1 MTLILNIETSTD
13 ICSVSLSKN
22 GNIIDLRIDNPENHG
37 LEHGQHSRI
46 LAVLIK
52 DILQKNSLMANKL
65 DALAISEGPG
75 SYTGLRIG
83 VSTAKGICLG
93 ANLPL
98 IALNTL
104 LIIAEMAKETKKSDY
119 DLIIPMIDARRMEV
133 YCAVYDRDMAIIK
146 ETEAKVIDENSFS
159 EYRGKKVLFCG
170 NGALK
175 TEEIIKWDNFDFT
188 DSVYPSAEFMGKIA
202 NDYFNTQKIV
212 DLVYFEPF
220 YLKSFIATIPKKKL

>member
-1 MTLILNIETSTD
+1 MALILNIETSTD

-22 GNIIDLRIDNPENHG
+22 GDIVDLRIDNPANQG
-37 LEHGQHSRI
+37 FEHGQHSRI

-52 DILQKNSLMANKL
+52 DILNKNSLNASEL
-65 DALAISEGPG
+65 DALAISGGPG

-104 LIIAEMAKETKKSDY
+104 LIMAEMAKETKEPDY

-133 YCAVYDRDMAIIK
+133 YCAVFDRNTAIIK
-146 ETEAKVIDENSFS
+146 ETEAKIINENSFS
-159 EYRGKKVLFCG
+159 EYRSKKILFCG

-188 DSVYPSAEFMGKIA
+188 DSIYPSAEFMAKIA
-202 NDYFNTQKIV
+202 NDYFNLQKFV
-212 DLVYFEPF
+212 NLVYYEPF
-220 YLKSFIATIPKKKL
+220 YLKSFIATIPKKML

>member
-1 MTLILNIETSTD
+1 MALILNIETSTD

-22 GNIIDLRIDNPENHG
+22 GNILDFRVDNPANTGVER
-37 LEHGQHSRI
+37 GQHSRI
-46 LAVLIK
+46 LAILIK
-52 DILQKNSLMANKL
+52 ELLQKNSVRASEL

-83 VSTAKGICLG
+83 VSVAKGICLG

-104 LIIAEMAKETKKSDY
+104 LIMAEMVKETKISDY
-119 DLIIPMIDARRMEV
+119 DLIVPMIDARRMEV
-133 YCAVYDRDMAIIK
+133 YSAVFDRDMAIVK
-146 ETEAKVIDENSFS
+146 ETEAKVIDESSFS

-188 DSVYPSAEFMGKIA
+188 DSIYPSAEFMGKIA
-202 NDYFNTQKIV
+202 DDYFNTQKFV

-220 YLKSFIATIPKKKL
+220 YLKSFIATIPKKIF